1 MPGRTLVVLRHAKS
15 DWSGDDEDVARPL
28 AKRGRRQAP
37 DSGRWLNANLD
48 RIDLALVSP
57 AERARSTW
65 HLVAEELDAPPEMRL
80 DERLY
85 AASAGRLLAVVRELP
100 DEFHT
105 VVVVGHNPGIEQ
117 LVSRLTGQEIPMPT
131 SAVAVIALPGSWATA
146 GDTPATLRTSG
157 RPPAG

>member
-1 MPGRTLVVLRHAKS
+1 MSGRTLVVLRHAKS
-15 DWSGDDEDVARPL
+15 DWSGDDEDIARPL

-37 DSGRWLNANLD
+37 DAGRWLNANLD

-85 AASAGRLLAVVRELP
+85 AASAGQLLGVVRELP

>member
-1 MPGRTLVVLRHAKS
+1 MSGRTLVVLRHAKS

-37 DSGRWLNANLD
+37 DAGRWLNANLD

-85 AASAGRLLAVVRELP
+85 AASAGQLLGVVRELP
-100 DEFHT
+100 DELHT
-105 VVVVGHNPGIEQ
+105 VVLVGHNPGIEQ
-117 LVSRLTGQEIPMPT
+117 LVSRLTGREIPMPT

>member
-1 MPGRTLVVLRHAKS
+1 MSGRTLVVLRHAKS
-15 DWSGDDEDVARPL
+15 DWSGDDEDIARPL

-37 DSGRWLNANLD
+37 DAGRWLNANLD

-85 AASAGRLLAVVRELP
+85 AASAGQLLGVVRELP
-100 DEFHT
+100 DELHT

-117 LVSRLTGQEIPMPT
+117 LVARLTGQEIPMPT